1 MLAPSL
7 SEKTCSIMEIQ
18 TKRHLDRQGAML
30 PLIAVAIVILFV
42 AAVFAIDVA
51 RIHVVRSELRTAT
64 DAAARAAVESL
75 GRTESEADAI
85 QAALEIA
92 RLNPVAGEPLELDP
106 AKIVFGSAA
115 ANTDGS
121 FTFSAGNAGDVSPDS
136 IANSV
141 RVLGERTR
149 TSPSGDVRMFFGG
162 LFGVENFETVQS
174 ATATRLDRDI
184 ALVLDKSGSMSTDN
198 RFVGLVNG
206 VSVFVEELNASK
218 PRENVSL
225 VVYDTFP
232 QKLLE
237 LSENLGTFK
246 GEIEAQSP
254 SGFTGIGR
262 AMEVGLDS
270 VLNDPNSKRLALRS
284 MIVMTDGRQNRGV
297 EPLDVAEVCRQAN
310 VVVHTITFSDGANQQ
325 LMKDVASLTGGTH
338 LHATSNE
345 QLVDAFREIA
355 RQLQVLLIE

>member
-1 MLAPSL
+1 MKDL
-7 SEKTCSIMEIQ
+7 SPTMKIR
-18 TKRHLDRQGAML
+18 TKQYCDRQGAML

-85 QAALEIA
+85 EAALAIA
-92 RLNPVAGEPLELDP
+92 RLNPVAGEPLDLDP
-106 AKIVFGSAA
+106 DQIVFGSAQQNA
-115 ANTDGS
+115 DGT
-121 FTFSAGNAGDVSPDS
+121 FTFSEGTGSDPNA

-141 RVLGERTR
+141 RVLGERTS
-149 TSPSGDVRMFFGG
+149 TSPNGEVGTFFGG
-162 LFGVENFETVQS
+162 LFGVDNFETTQS

-184 ALVLDKSGSMSTDN
+184 ALVLDKSGSMNTDN
-198 RFVGLVNG
+198 RFAGLLDG
-206 VSVFVEELNASK
+206 VSVFVSELNASK

-225 VVYDTFP
+225 IVYDIFP
-232 QKLLE
+232 QKLLG
-237 LSENLGTFK
+237 LSEDLDAFLPEVN
-246 GEIEAQSP
+246 AQTP

-270 VLNDPNSKRLALRS
+270 VLNDPNASRLALRS
-284 MIVMTDGRQNRGV
+284 MIVMTDGRQNRGIK
-297 EPLDVAEVCRQAN
+297 PLVVAEKCRRAN
-310 VVVHTITFSDGANQQ
+310 VVVHTITFSAGANQQ
-325 LMKDVASLTGGTH
+325 LMQDVADLTGGTH
-338 LHATSNE
+338 LHADNNA
-345 QLVDAFREIA
+345 QLAEAFQRIA